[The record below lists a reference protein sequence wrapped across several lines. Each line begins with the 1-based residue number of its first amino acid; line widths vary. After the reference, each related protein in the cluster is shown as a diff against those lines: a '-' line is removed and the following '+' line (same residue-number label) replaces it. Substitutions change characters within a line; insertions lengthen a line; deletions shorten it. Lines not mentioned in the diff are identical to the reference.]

1 MTTDDF
7 VTQSRPSAD
16 QGDLLEQLLVVAAE
30 KAAEKEA
37 RDALQKGFVTREQI
51 NAALSTFG
59 EQLKTEIVDQV
70 SAQLLPQ
77 VQASV
82 QKAINE
88 SPLARKATASSPEE
102 EREEDPVAYI
112 IKKGR
117 EFGPD
122 AFDDVDKQII
132 WGLTY
137 KALALGMEEGRE

>member
-1 MTTDDF
+1 MPDNF
-7 VTQSRPSAD
+7 VPPERMQEP

-51 NAALSTFG
+51 NAALTTFG
-59 EQLKTEIVDQV
+59 AQLETDVVDKIT
-70 SAQLLPQ
+70 AQLLPQ
-77 VQASV
+77 IQNTV
-82 QKAINE
+82 KKTIDE
-88 SPLARKATASSPEE
+88 SGLSRKGGPRTAEE

-117 EFGPD
+117 ELGPD
-122 AFDDVDKQII
+122 AYDDVDKQII

-137 KALALGMEEGRE
+137 NALIEGMENGR